1 MLKFFKNQ
9 GAKLATAAALVAA
22 TASAHAN
29 PIVTMIEGVDLAGVS
44 TAVVAAGVLIVGIA
58 LAFKAPDVA
67 KRAVRKV

>member
-1 MLKFFKNQ
+1 MLKFIKNQ

-29 PIVTMIEGVDLAGVS
+29 PIVTMLEGVDLSGVS

>member
-22 TASAHAN
+22 TASVHAN
-29 PIVTMIEGVDLAGVS
+29 PIVTMIEGIDLDGVS
-44 TAVVAAGVLIVGIA
+44 TAVVASGVLIVGIA